1 MARVKALISN
11 DPLRRWTAQDALETY
26 GISRWGCGYFGVNA
40 AGNLVVTPRTA
51 AGAPQSSPTLALPAG
66 DAVTAEAA
74 PEEVPAGATI
84 TPLPS
89 AAPSDGLGPI
99 AGQIDMKELVD
110 ELTARGIQLPILLR
124 FSDILR
130 ARIELLCGAFTGA
143 IREYGY
149 TGMYRGVYPIKV
161 NQNRTVVEEIIEYG
175 RPFHYG
181 LEAGS
186 KPELL
191 AIMAIHQDDESI
203 IICNG
208 YKDEEYIETA
218 LLASKMGKRV
228 ILVVE
233 KPTELDHIHRVA
245 ERVKIKPRLGMRA
258 RLSSRGAGRWEQSG
272 GDFSKFGLTAAEMV
286 EAIEKLK
293 GWGEADTLKLMH
305 FHLGSQISAIKSIKN
320 ALREAGRI
328 FVELYKLGAT
338 GLSYF
343 DVGGGLGVDYDG
355 SQTNFASSMNYTV
368 QEYANDVV
376 YAVKEICDEAG
387 VPHPNLVSES
397 GRAIA
402 AHHSVLVVNVLGV
415 TEFNSNVPKKLPKGV
430 PPLVTNMWETFQGVS
445 KKNMLESYH
454 DAVEYKDQVLQL
466 FNLGHLSIEHRV
478 LCENLF
484 WSTCEKVLHL
494 SRNEPHVPEELEGL
508 EKALSD
514 TYFCNFSMFQSVPDA
529 WAVDQLFPIAPIHRL
544 GEEPKRRATLADIT
558 CDSDGKI
565 DSFIDL
571 RDVKH
576 VLELHP
582 KPDGQ
587 DYYLGIFLVGAY
599 QEILG
604 DLHNLFG
611 DTNTVHVILGPDGEY
626 DVKEVV
632 AGDTVSEVLQFVDY
646 SPSDLLGKMRANVE
660 KALGRKLLTIEESR
674 TLINRFRQ
682 GMIGYTYLDKE

>member
-1 MARVKALISN
+1 MARAKALIST
-11 DPLRRWTAQDALETY
+11 DPLRRWTAADANDTY
-26 GISRWGCGYFGVNA
+26 SIPRWGCGYFAVNDK
-40 AGNLVVTPRTA
+40 GNLIVQPR
-51 AGAPQSSPTLALPAG
+51 GEG
-66 DAVTAEAA
+66 NGE
-74 PEEVPAGATI
+74 
-84 TPLPS
+84 
-89 AAPSDGLGPI
+89 
-99 AGQIDMKELVD
+99 IDMKELID
-110 ELTARGIQLPILLR
+110 ELAARGIQLPILLR
-124 FSDILR
+124 FSDILK
-130 ARIELLCGAFTGA
+130 ARIELLCGAFTSA
-143 IREYGY
+143 MREYGY
-149 TGMYRGVYPIKV
+149 GGQYRGVYPIKV
-161 NQNRTVVEEIIEYG
+161 NQNRTVVEEIIEFG

-191 AIMAIHQDDESI
+191 AVMAIHQDDESI

-218 LLASKMGKRV
+218 LLASKMGKTI
-228 ILVVE
+228 ILVIE
-233 KPTELDHIHRVA
+233 KPSELDQIHKVA
-245 ERVKIKPRLGMRA
+245 ERVKIKPALGMRA

-272 GDFSKFGLTAAEMV
+272 GDFSKFGLSAAEMV
-286 EAIEKLK
+286 EAVAKLK
-293 GWGEADTLKLMH
+293 AWNEVETLKLLH
-305 FHLGSQISAIKSIKN
+305 FHLGSQISAIKSVKN
-320 ALREAGRI
+320 ALREAGRL
-328 FVELYKLGAT
+328 FVELYKLGAK
-338 GLSYF
+338 GLSYL

-355 SQTNFASSMNYTV
+355 SQTNFSSSMNYTV

-376 YAVKEICDEAG
+376 FSIKEICDTDN
-387 VPHPNLVSES
+387 VPHPNIVSES

-415 TEFNSNVPKKLPKGV
+415 TEFTTHVPAALTKPV
-430 PPLVTNMWETFQGVS
+430 PPLVTNMWETYQS
-445 KKNMLESYH
+445 TSAKNLLESYH

-466 FNLGHLSIEHRV
+466 FNLGHLSLENRV

-484 WSTCEKVLHL
+484 WATCEKVLHL
-494 SRNEPHVPEELEGL
+494 SHGMAHMPEELEGL

-514 TYFCNFSMFQSVPDA
+514 TYFCNFSMFQSMPDS
-529 WAVDQLFPIAPIHRL
+529 WAVDQLFPICPIHRL
-544 GEEPKRRATLADIT
+544 TEEPMRRGTLADIT

-576 VLELHP
+576 VLELHN
-582 KPDGQ
+582 KPEGQ

-611 DTNTVHVILGPDGEY
+611 DTNTVHVQLSPEGAY

-632 AGDTVSEVLQFVDY
+632 AGDTVSEVLAFVDY
-646 SPSDLLGKMRANVE
+646 SPSDLLGRLRNSVE
-660 KALGRKLLTIEESR
+660 AALRKKLMTIEESR

-682 GMIGYTYLDKE
+682 GMTGYTYLDRE

>member
-1 MARVKALISN
+1 MITMARAKVLTAN
-11 DPLRRWTAQDALETY
+11 DPLRRWTTSDALETY
-26 GISRWGCGYFGVNA
+26 NIPRWGCGYFGVADN
-40 AGNLVVTPRTA
+40 GSMIVTPR
-51 AGAPQSSPTLALPAG
+51 SEG
-66 DAVTAEAA
+66 D
-74 PEEVPAGATI
+74 GR
-84 TPLPS
+84 
-89 AAPSDGLGPI
+89 
-99 AGQIDMKELVD
+99 IDMKELVD
-110 ELTARGIQLPILLR
+110 ELLARGIQLPILLR

-130 ARIELLCGAFTGA
+130 SRIEQLCGAFTGA

-149 TGMYRGVYPIKV
+149 GGMYRGVYPIKV

-191 AIMAIHQDDESI
+191 AIMAIHQDDESL

-208 YKDEEYIETA
+208 YKDDEYIETA
-218 LLASKMGKRV
+218 LLASKMGKTV
-228 ILVVE
+228 ILVIE
-233 KPTELDHIHRVA
+233 KPSELDHIHRVA
-245 ERVKIKPRLGMRA
+245 ERVQIKPNLGVRA

-272 GDFSKFGLTAAEMV
+272 GDFSKFGLGAPELV
-286 EAIEKLK
+286 EAIAKLK
-293 GWGEADTLKLMH
+293 AWGQADTLKLLH
-305 FHLGSQISAIKSIKN
+305 FHLGSQISAIKSVKN
-320 ALREAGRI
+320 ALREAGRL
-328 FVELYKLGAT
+328 FVELYKMGAS
-338 GLSYF
+338 GLSYV

-355 SQTNFASSMNYTV
+355 SQTNFASSMNYTI

-376 YAVKEICDEAG
+376 YALKEICDADG
-387 VPHPNLVSES
+387 VPHPNIVSES
-397 GRAIA
+397 GRAVT

-415 TEFNSNVPKKLPKGV
+415 TEFNTHVPKELPR
-430 PPLVTNMWETFQGVS
+430 PAAPLVANMWETFQGIS
-445 KKNMLESYH
+445 QKNVLESYH

-466 FNLGHLSIEHRV
+466 FNLGHLSLDNRV
-478 LCENLF
+478 ICENLF
-484 WSTCEKVLHL
+484 WAICEKILHL
-494 SRNEPHVPEELEGL
+494 SRTMAHVPEELEGL

-544 GEEPKRRATLADIT
+544 NEEPVRRATLADIT

-565 DSFIDL
+565 DAFIDL

-576 VLELHP
+576 VLALHP
-582 KPDGQ
+582 KHDGT

-611 DTNTVHVILGPDGEY
+611 DTNTVHVALSPEGDY

-632 AGDTVSEVLQFVDY
+632 AGDTVSEVLSYVDY
-646 SPSDLLGKMRANVE
+646 SPTDLLGRLRKSVE
-660 KALGRKLLTIEESR
+660 EALRKKLLTIEESR

-682 GMIGYTYLDKE
+682 GMIGYTYLDRE

>member
-1 MARVKALISN
+1 MARAKALLAH
-11 DPLRRWTAQDALETY
+11 DPLRRWTAADALDTY
-26 GISRWGCGYFGVNA
+26 NIPRWGCGYFGVNEQ
-40 AGNLVVTPRTA
+40 GSLIVTPRGDGN
-51 AGAPQSSPTLALPAG
+51 GA
-66 DAVTAEAA
+66 
-74 PEEVPAGATI
+74 
-84 TPLPS
+84 
-89 AAPSDGLGPI
+89 
-99 AGQIDMKELVD
+99 IDMKELID
-110 ELTARGIQLPILLR
+110 ELVARGIQLPILLR
-124 FSDILR
+124 FSDILK
-130 ARIELLCGAFTGA
+130 ARIELLCGAFNNA

-149 TGMYRGVYPIKV
+149 TGQYRGVYPIKV
-161 NQNRTVVEEIIEYG
+161 NQNRTVVEEIIEFG

-191 AIMAIHQDDESI
+191 AIMAIHTDDESL

-218 LLASKMGKRV
+218 LLASKMGKTV

-233 KPTELDHIHRVA
+233 KPTELDNIHRVS
-245 ERVKIKPRLGMRA
+245 ERVKIKPQLGCRA

-286 EAIEKLK
+286 EAVEKLK
-293 GWGEADTLKLMH
+293 SWGEVETLKLLH
-305 FHLGSQISAIKSIKN
+305 FHLGSQISAIKSVKN
-320 ALREAGRI
+320 ALREAGRL
-328 FVELYKLGAT
+328 FCEMYKLGAS
-338 GLSYF
+338 GLKYL

-376 YAVKEICDEAG
+376 FAIKEICDADQ
-387 VPHPNLVSES
+387 VPHPNIVSES
-397 GRAIA
+397 GRAVA

-415 TEFNSNVPKKLPKGV
+415 TEFNTHVPAQIPKPS
-430 PPLVTNMWETFQGVS
+430 PPLVTNMWETYQGVS
-445 KKNMLESYH
+445 AKNLLESYH
-454 DAVEYKDQVLQL
+454 DAHE
-466 FNLGHLSIEHRV
+466 
-478 LCENLF
+478 CENLF
-484 WSTCEKVLHL
+484 WAICEKVLMI
-494 SRNEPHVPEELEGL
+494 SRNQAHVPEELEGL

-529 WAVDQLFPIAPIHRL
+529 WAVDQLFPICPIHRL
-544 GEEPKRRATLADIT
+544 TEEPTRRATLADIT

-582 KPDGQ
+582 KQDGQ
-587 DYYLGIFLVGAY
+587 EYYLGIFLVGAY

-611 DTNTVHVILGPDGEY
+611 DTHTVHVQLSPDCDY

-632 AGDTVSEVLQFVDY
+632 AGDTVGEVLQFVDY
-646 SPSDLLGKMRANVE
+646 SPTDLLNRMRNNVE
-660 KALGRKLLTIEESR
+660 LA
-674 TLINRFRQ
+674 Q
-682 GMIGYTYLDKE
+682 

>member
-1 MARVKALISN
+1 MARAKALLSH
-11 DPLRRWTAQDALETY
+11 DPLRRWTAADANDTY
-26 GISRWGCGYFGVNA
+26 NIPRWGCGYFGVNDH
-40 AGNLVVTPRTA
+40 GNLIVTPRGEGQ
-51 AGAPQSSPTLALPAG
+51 GA
-66 DAVTAEAA
+66 
-74 PEEVPAGATI
+74 
-84 TPLPS
+84 
-89 AAPSDGLGPI
+89 
-99 AGQIDMKELVD
+99 IDMKELID
-110 ELTARGIQLPILLR
+110 ELVARGIQLPILLR
-124 FSDILR
+124 FSDILK
-130 ARIELLCGAFTGA
+130 ARIELLCSAFTGA
-143 IREYGY
+143 IKEYGY
-149 TGMYRGVYPIKV
+149 TGQYRGVYPIKV
-161 NQNRTVVEEIIEYG
+161 NQNRTVVEEIIEFG

-191 AIMAIHQDDESI
+191 AIMAIHTDDESL

-218 LLASKMGKRV
+218 LLASKMGKTV

-233 KPTELDHIHRVA
+233 KPTELDQIHRVS
-245 ERVKIKPRLGMRA
+245 ERMKIKASLGIRA

-286 EAIEKLK
+286 EAIGKLK
-293 GWGEADTLKLMH
+293 AWGEADTVKLLH
-305 FHLGSQISAIKSIKN
+305 FHLGSQISAIKSVKN
-320 ALREAGRI
+320 ALREAGRLYC
-328 FVELYKLGAT
+328 ELYKMGAA
-338 GLSYF
+338 GLKYV

-376 YAVKEICDEAG
+376 FAIKEICDADN
-387 VPHPNLVSES
+387 VPHPSIVSES

-415 TEFNSNVPKKLPKGV
+415 TEFNTHVPKELQKPA
-430 PPLVTNMWETFQGVS
+430 PPLVVNMWETYQGVS
-445 KKNMLESYH
+445 AKNLLESYH

-466 FNLGHLSIEHRV
+466 FNLGHLSLEHRV
-478 LCENLF
+478 ICENLF
-484 WSTCEKVLHL
+484 WAICEKVHL
-494 SRNEPHVPEELEGL
+494 MSHGKEHMPEELEGL

-529 WAVDQLFPIAPIHRL
+529 WAVDQLFPICPIHRL
-544 GEEPKRRATLADIT
+544 NEEPVRRATLADIT

-565 DSFIDL
+565 DSFIDM

-582 KPDGQ
+582 KAEGQ

-611 DTNTVHVILGPDGEY
+611 DTNTVHVQLSPDGDY

-632 AGDTVSEVLQFVDY
+632 AGDTVSEVLAFVDY
-646 SPSDLLGKMRANVE
+646 SPTDLLGRLRNNVE
-660 KALGRKLLTIEESR
+660 QALRKKLMTIEESR
-674 TLINRFRQ
+674 TLINRFRE
-682 GMIGYTYLDKE
+682 GMIGYTYLGRE

>member
-1 MARVKALISN
+1 MARAKALLAH
-11 DPLRRWTAQDALETY
+11 DPLRRWTAGDALDTY
-26 GISRWGCGYFGVNA
+26 NIPRWGCGYFAVNDL
-40 AGNLVVTPRTA
+40 GNLIVQPRGEGQ
-51 AGAPQSSPTLALPAG
+51 GA
-66 DAVTAEAA
+66 V
-74 PEEVPAGATI
+74 
-84 TPLPS
+84 
-89 AAPSDGLGPI
+89 
-99 AGQIDMKELVD
+99 DMKELID
-110 ELTARGIQLPILLR
+110 ELVARGIQLPILLR
-124 FSDILR
+124 FSDVLR
-130 ARIELLCGAFTGA
+130 SRIELLCGAFNGA
-143 IREYGY
+143 IKEYGY
-149 TGMYRGVYPIKV
+149 AGQYRGVYPIKV

-191 AIMAIHQDDESI
+191 AIMAIHQDDEAL

-218 LLASKMGKRV
+218 LLASKMGKTV

-233 KPTELDHIHRVA
+233 KPSEIEQIHKVA
-245 ERVKIKPRLGMRA
+245 ERVKIKPALGMRA

-272 GDFSKFGLTAAEMV
+272 GDFSKFGLSPAEMV
-286 EAIEKLK
+286 DAINLLK
-293 GWGEADTLKLMH
+293 TWNEPDCLKLLH
-305 FHLGSQISAIKSIKN
+305 FHLGSQISAIKSVKN
-320 ALREAGRI
+320 ALREAGRL
-328 FVELYKLGAT
+328 FVELWKLGAK
-338 GLSYF
+338 GLSYL

-368 QEYANDVV
+368 QEYANDVI
-376 YAVKEICDEAG
+376 YAMKEICDADG
-387 VPHPNLVSES
+387 VPHPNIVSES

-415 TEFNSNVPKKLPKGV
+415 TEFDTKVPGQLAIDRPV
-430 PPLVTNMWETFQGVS
+430 PPLVRNMWETYQGVS
-445 KKNMLESYH
+445 AKNVLESYH

-466 FNLGHLSIEHRV
+466 FNLGHLSLEHRV

-484 WSTCEKVLHL
+484 WATCEKVLL
-494 SRNEPHVPEELEGL
+494 SVRNREHVPEELEGL

-529 WAVDQLFPIAPIHRL
+529 WAVDQLFPICPIHRL
-544 GEEPKRRATLADIT
+544 NEEPTRRATLADIT

-582 KPDGQ
+582 KNDGQ
-587 DYYLGIFLVGAY
+587 DYYLGVFLVGAY

-611 DTNTVHVILGPDGEY
+611 DTNTVHVQLSPDGDY

-632 AGDTVSEVLQFVDY
+632 AGDTVSEVLQYVDY
-646 SPSDLLGKMRANVE
+646 SPSDLLGRMRNNVE
-660 KALGRKLLTIEESR
+660 SALRRKLMTIEESR

-682 GMIGYTYLDKE
+682 GMIGYTYLDRE

>member
-1 MARVKALISN
+1 MARAKLLLAN
-11 DPLRRWTAQDALETY
+11 DPLRRWTTSDALETY
-26 GISRWGCGYFGVNA
+26 NIPRWGCGYFGVNDQ
-40 AGNLVVTPRTA
+40 GNMIVTPR
-51 AGAPQSSPTLALPAG
+51 G
-66 DAVTAEAA
+66 D
-74 PEEVPAGATI
+74 
-84 TPLPS
+84 
-89 AAPSDGLGPI
+89 
-99 AGQIDMKELVD
+99 GQGSIDMKELIE
-110 ELTARGIQLPILLR
+110 ELSARGIQLPILLR

-130 ARIELLCGAFTGA
+130 SRIELICASFNTA
-143 IREYGY
+143 ITEYGY
-149 TGMYRGVYPIKV
+149 GGQYRGVYPIKV
-161 NQNRTVVEEIIEYG
+161 NQNRTVVEEIIEFG

-218 LLASKMGKRV
+218 LLASKMGKTV

-233 KPTELDHIHRVA
+233 KPTELDNIHRVS
-245 ERVKIKPRLGMRA
+245 ERVKIKPALGIRA

-286 EAIEKLK
+286 EAINKLK
-293 GWGEADTLKLMH
+293 EWNETETLKLLH
-305 FHLGSQISAIKSIKN
+305 FHLGSQISAIKSVKN
-320 ALREAGRI
+320 ALREAGRL
-328 FVELYKLGAT
+328 FVELYKMGAK
-338 GLSYF
+338 GLSYL

-355 SQTNFASSMNYTV
+355 SQTNFSSSMNYTI

-376 YAVKEICDEAG
+376 FSIKEICDADA

-415 TEFNSNVPKKLPKGV
+415 TEFNTIIPQELSKPA
-430 PPLVTNMWETFQGVS
+430 PPLVTNMWETYQNIS
-445 KKNMLESYH
+445 PKNVLEAYH

-466 FNLGHLSIEHRV
+466 FNLGHLSLDHRV
-478 LCENLF
+478 VCENLF
-484 WSTCEKVLHL
+484 WATCEKVLL
-494 SRNEPHVPEELEGL
+494 MSRNQAHVPEELEGL

-529 WAVDQLFPIAPIHRL
+529 WAVDQLFPICPIHRL
-544 GEEPKRRATLADIT
+544 NEEPTRRATLADIT

-565 DSFIDL
+565 DSFIDM

-582 KPDGQ
+582 KDEGK

-611 DTNTVHVILGPDGEY
+611 DTNTVHVALSPDGDY
-626 DVKEVV
+626 DVKDVV
-632 AGDTVSEVLQFVDY
+632 AGDTVSEVLSFVDY
-646 SPSDLLGKMRANVE
+646 SPSDLLGRLRANVE
-660 KALGRKLLTIEESR
+660 IALRKKLLTLEESR
-674 TLINRFRQ
+674 SLINRFRQ

>member
-1 MARVKALISN
+1 MARAKVLLAN
-11 DPLRRWTAQDALETY
+11 DPLRRWTAADANDTY
-26 GISRWGCGYFGVNA
+26 SIPRWGCGYFAVNDKGSLCVQPRGVE
-40 AGNLVVTPRTA
+40 G
-51 AGAPQSSPTLALPAG
+51 GS
-66 DAVTAEAA
+66 
-74 PEEVPAGATI
+74 
-84 TPLPS
+84 
-89 AAPSDGLGPI
+89 
-99 AGQIDMKELVD
+99 IDMKELVSD
-110 ELTARGIQLPILLR
+110 LVGRGIQLPILLR

-130 ARIELLCGAFTGA
+130 ARIELLCGAFTSA
-143 IREYGY
+143 IKEYGY
-149 TGMYRGVYPIKV
+149 TGLYRGVYPIKV
-161 NQNRTVVEEIIEYG
+161 NQNRTVVEEIIEFG

-191 AIMAIHQDDESI
+191 AIMAIHQDDEAI

-218 LLASKMGKRV
+218 LLASKMGKTI

-233 KPTELDHIHRVA
+233 KPSELDQIHRVS
-245 ERVKIKPRLGMRA
+245 ERIKIKASLGMRA

-272 GDFSKFGLTAAEMV
+272 GDFSKFGLSAAEMV
-286 EAIEKLK
+286 DAINKLK
-293 GWGEADTLKLMH
+293 AWKEEDTVKLLH
-305 FHLGSQISAIKSIKN
+305 FHLGSQISAIKSVKN
-320 ALREAGRI
+320 ALREAGRL
-328 FVELYKLGAT
+328 FVELYKMGAK
-338 GLSYF
+338 GLKYL

-376 YAVKEICDEAG
+376 FSIKEICDADN
-387 VPHPNLVSES
+387 VPHPNIVSES

-415 TEFNSNVPKKLPKGV
+415 TEFDTNVPAQLVKPA
-430 PPLVTNMWETFQGVS
+430 PPLVTNMWETYQGVS
-445 KKNMLESYH
+445 AKNMLESYH

-466 FNLGHLSIEHRV
+466 FNLGHLSLEHRV

-484 WSTCEKVLHL
+484 WAICDKVLML
-494 SRNEPHVPEELEGL
+494 TRGAAHVPEELEGL

-529 WAVDQLFPIAPIHRL
+529 WAVDQLFPICPIHRL
-544 GEEPKRRATLADIT
+544 NEEPTRRATLADIT

-576 VLELHP
+576 VLELHE
-582 KPDGQ
+582 KPEGQ

-611 DTNTVHVILGPDGEY
+611 DTNTVHVQLSPEGDY

-632 AGDTVSEVLQFVDY
+632 AGDTVAEVLQFVDY
-646 SPSDLLGKMRANVE
+646 SPSDLLGRLRNSVE
-660 KALGRKLLTIEESR
+660 GALRKKLMTIEESR
-674 TLINRFRQ
+674 TLINRFRA
-682 GMIGYTYLDKE
+682 GMIGYTYLDRE

>member
-1 MARVKALISN
+1 MARAKLMTAN
-11 DPLRRWTAQDALETY
+11 DPLRRWTAADALDLY
-26 GISRWGCGYFGVNA
+26 NISRWGCGYFSVNEQ
-40 AGNLVVTPRTA
+40 GNLIVTPTSDA
-51 AGAPQSSPTLALPAG
+51 FPSTQQQPA
-66 DAVTAEAA
+66 V
-74 PEEVPAGATI
+74 
-84 TPLPS
+84 S
-89 AAPSDGLGPI
+89 AAAIPLIPSPAATL
-99 AGQIDMKELVD
+99 GQIDMKELID

-130 ARIELLCGAFTGA
+130 ARIELLCGAFNGA
-143 IREYGY
+143 IKEYGY
-149 TGMYRGVYPIKV
+149 QGMYRGVYPIKV

-191 AIMAIHQDDESI
+191 AIMAIHQDDESL

-218 LLASKMGKRV
+218 LLASKMGKHV
-228 ILVVE
+228 ILVIE
-233 KPTELDHIHRVA
+233 KPSELEHIHRVST
-245 ERVKIKPRLGMRA
+245 RIGIKPSLGMRA

-272 GDFSKFGLTAAEMV
+272 GDFSKFGLSAAEMV
-286 EAIEKLK
+286 EAIAKLK
-293 GWGEADTLKLMH
+293 TWGDIDCLRLLH
-305 FHLGSQISAIKSIKN
+305 FHLGSQISAIKSVKN

-328 FVELYKLGAT
+328 FCELYKLGAT
-338 GLSYF
+338 GLNYV

-355 SQTNFASSMNYTV
+355 SQTNFASSMNYSV

-376 YAVKEICDEAG
+376 YSIKEICDADG
-387 VPHPNLVSES
+387 VPHPNIVSES

-415 TEFNSNVPKKLPKGV
+415 TEFKPHTPKDLTKPTA
-430 PPLVTNMWETFQGVS
+430 PLVANMWETFQGVS
-445 KKNMLESYH
+445 QKNLLESYH

-466 FNLGHLSIEHRV
+466 FNLGHLSLEHRV
-478 LCENLF
+478 ICENLF
-484 WSTCEKVLHL
+484 WGTCEKVLL
-494 SRNEPHVPEELEGL
+494 LTRGMAHVPEELEGL

-529 WAVDQLFPIAPIHRL
+529 WAVDQLFPICPIHRL
-544 GEEPKRRATLADIT
+544 NEEPTRRATLADIT

-571 RDVKH
+571 RDVKS
-576 VLELHP
+576 VLELHQ

-626 DVKEVV
+626 DVKDVV

-646 SPSDLLGKMRANVE
+646 SPSDLLGRMRNNVE
-660 KALGRKLLTIEESR
+660 QALRKKLLTIEESR

-682 GMIGYTYLDKE
+682 GMIGYTYLDRE

>member
-1 MARVKALISN
+1 MARAKALLST
-11 DPLRRWTAQDALETY
+11 DPLRRWTAADANDTY
-26 GISRWGCGYFGVNA
+26 NIPRWGCGYFAVNDQ
-40 AGNLVVTPRTA
+40 GNLIVQPRGEGN
-51 AGAPQSSPTLALPAG
+51 GA
-66 DAVTAEAA
+66 
-74 PEEVPAGATI
+74 
-84 TPLPS
+84 
-89 AAPSDGLGPI
+89 
-99 AGQIDMKELVD
+99 IDMKELID
-110 ELTARGIQLPILLR
+110 ELAARGIQLPILLR

-143 IREYGY
+143 IKEYGY
-149 TGMYRGVYPIKV
+149 GGQYRGVYPIKV
-161 NQNRTVVEEIIEYG
+161 NQNRTVVEEIIEFG

-191 AIMAIHQDDESI
+191 AIMAIHQDDESLI
-203 IICNG
+203 VCNG

-218 LLASKMGKRV
+218 LLASKMGKTV

-233 KPTELDHIHRVA
+233 KPDELDHIHRVS
-245 ERVKIKPRLGMRA
+245 ERVKIKPSLGIRA

-272 GDFSKFGLTAAEMV
+272 GDFSKFGLSAAEMV
-286 EAIEKLK
+286 EAIDKLK
-293 GWGEADTLKLMH
+293 SWGQTDTLKLLH
-305 FHLGSQISAIKSIKN
+305 FHLGSQISAIKSVKN
-320 ALREAGRI
+320 ALREAGRMY
-328 FVELYKLGAT
+328 VELYKLGAK
-338 GLSYF
+338 GLSYG
-343 DVGGGLGVDYDG
+343 DGGGGRGVDYDG

-376 YAVKEICDEAG
+376 FAIKEICDADQ
-387 VPHPNLVSES
+387 VPHPNIVSES
-397 GRAIA
+397 GRAVA

-415 TEFNSNVPKKLPKGV
+415 TEFTTHVPAQLAKPV
-430 PPLVTNMWETFQGVS
+430 PPLVNNMWETYQGVS
-445 KKNMLESYH
+445 AKNLLESYH

-466 FNLGHLSIEHRV
+466 FNLGHLSLENRV

-484 WSTCEKVLHL
+484 WAICEKVLHL
-494 SRNEPHVPEELEGL
+494 SRNMAHVPEELEGL

-514 TYFCNFSMFQSVPDA
+514 TYFCNFSMFQSVPDS
-529 WAVDQLFPIAPIHRL
+529 WAVDQLFPICPIHRL
-544 GEEPKRRATLADIT
+544 TEEPTRRATLADIT

-576 VLELHP
+576 VLELH
-582 KPDGQ
+582 KKGDQ
-587 DYYLGIFLVGAY
+587 DYFLGIFLVGAY

-611 DTNTVHVILGPDGEY
+611 DTNTVHVQLSPEGDY

-632 AGDTVSEVLQFVDY
+632 AGDTVSEVLSFVDY
-646 SPSDLLGKMRANVE
+646 SPSDLLGRLRGKVE
-660 KALGRKLLTIEESR
+660 SALRRKLMTIEESR

-682 GMIGYTYLDKE
+682 GMIGYTYLDRE

>member
-1 MARVKALISN
+1 MARAKALLST
-11 DPLRRWTAQDALETY
+11 DPLRRWTAADANDTY
-26 GISRWGCGYFGVNA
+26 NIPRWGCGYFAVNDQ
-40 AGNLVVTPRTA
+40 GNLIVQPRGEGN
-51 AGAPQSSPTLALPAG
+51 GA
-66 DAVTAEAA
+66 
-74 PEEVPAGATI
+74 
-84 TPLPS
+84 
-89 AAPSDGLGPI
+89 
-99 AGQIDMKELVD
+99 IDMKELID
-110 ELTARGIQLPILLR
+110 ELAARGIQLPILLR

-130 ARIELLCGAFTGA
+130 ARIELLCSAFTGA
-143 IREYGY
+143 MKEYGY
-149 TGMYRGVYPIKV
+149 GGQYRGVYPIKV
-161 NQNRTVVEEIIEYG
+161 NQNRTVVEEIIEFG

-191 AIMAIHQDDESI
+191 AIMAIHQDDESLI
-203 IICNG
+203 VCNG

-218 LLASKMGKRV
+218 LLASKMGKTV

-233 KPTELDHIHRVA
+233 KPDELDHIHRVS
-245 ERVKIKPRLGMRA
+245 ERVKIKPSLGIRA

-272 GDFSKFGLTAAEMV
+272 GDFSKFGLSAAEMV
-286 EAIEKLK
+286 EAIDKLK
-293 GWGEADTLKLMH
+293 AWGQTDTLKLLH
-305 FHLGSQISAIKSIKN
+305 FHLGSQISAIKSVKN
-320 ALREAGRI
+320 ALREAGRMY
-328 FVELYKLGAT
+328 VELYKLGAK
-338 GLSYF
+338 GLSYV

-376 YAVKEICDEAG
+376 FAIKEICDADQ
-387 VPHPNLVSES
+387 VPHPNIVSES
-397 GRAIA
+397 GRAVA

-415 TEFNSNVPKKLPKGV
+415 TEFTTHVPAQLAKPV
-430 PPLVTNMWETFQGVS
+430 PPLVNNMWETYQGVS
-445 KKNMLESYH
+445 AKNLLESYH

-466 FNLGHLSIEHRV
+466 FNLGHLSLENRV

-484 WSTCEKVLHL
+484 WAICEKVLHL
-494 SRNEPHVPEELEGL
+494 SRNMAHVPEELEGL

-514 TYFCNFSMFQSVPDA
+514 TYFCNFSMFQSVPDS
-529 WAVDQLFPIAPIHRL
+529 WAVDQLFPICPIHRL
-544 GEEPKRRATLADIT
+544 NEEPTRRGTLADIT

-576 VLELHP
+576 VLELH
-582 KPDGQ
+582 KKGDQ

-611 DTNTVHVILGPDGEY
+611 DTNTVHVQLSPEGDY

-632 AGDTVSEVLQFVDY
+632 AGDTVSEVLSFVDY
-646 SPSDLLGKMRANVE
+646 SPSDLLGRLRGKVE
-660 KALGRKLLTIEESR
+660 SALRRKLMTIEESR

-682 GMIGYTYLDKE
+682 GMIGYTYLDRE

>member
-1 MARVKALISN
+1 MARAKAMIAQ
-11 DPLRRWTAQDALETY
+11 DPLRRWTTGDALENY
-26 GISRWGCGYFGVNA
+26 GIQRWGCGYFSINEQ
-40 AGNLVVTPRTA
+40 GNLIVTPRSGTA
-51 AGAPQSSPTLALPAG
+51 TASNGSGGNGSSSLSSSGIQPAPIAPTPGAPGAPTL
-66 DAVTAEAA
+66 
-74 PEEVPAGATI
+74 VPA
-84 TPLPS
+84 PS
-89 AAPSDGLGPI
+89 PSGV
-99 AGQIDMKELVD
+99 IDMRELID
-110 ELTARGIQLPILLR
+110 ELTQRGIQLPILLR

-130 ARIELLCGAFTGA
+130 ARIELICGAFNGA
-143 IREYGY
+143 IKEYGY
-149 TGMYRGVYPIKV
+149 QGQYRGVYPIKV

-191 AIMAIHQDDESI
+191 TIMAIHQDDEAL

-218 LLASKMGKRV
+218 LLASKLGRTV
-228 ILVVE
+228 VLVVE
-233 KPTELDHIHRVA
+233 KPSELDQIHRVA
-245 ERVKIKPRLGMRA
+245 ERVKIKPSLGMRA

-272 GDFSKFGLTAAEMV
+272 GDFSKFGLSAAEMV
-286 EAIEKLK
+286 EAVAKLK
-293 GWGEADTLKLMH
+293 SWGQVDTLKLLH

-320 ALREAGRI
+320 ALREAGRL
-328 FVELYKLGAT
+328 FVELYKLGAN
-338 GLSYF
+338 GLSYL

-355 SQTNFASSMNYTV
+355 SQTNFASSMNYSI

-376 YAVKEICDEAG
+376 YSMKEICDADN
-387 VPHPNLVSES
+387 VPHPSIVSES
-397 GRAIA
+397 GRAVT

-415 TEFNSNVPKKLPKGV
+415 TEFDTKVPSGLPPGAA
-430 PPLVTNMWETFQGVS
+430 PLVKNMWETYQMVS
-445 KKNMLESYH
+445 QKNLLEAYH

-466 FNLGHLSIEHRV
+466 FNLGHLSLEHRV

-484 WSTCEKVLHL
+484 WAICEKVLMLCRNHAHL
-494 SRNEPHVPEELEGL
+494 PEELEGL

-529 WAVDQLFPIAPIHRL
+529 WAVDQLFPICPIHRL
-544 GEEPKRRATLADIT
+544 NEEPTRRATLADIT

-582 KPDGQ
+582 KEEGQ

-611 DTNTVHVILGPDGEY
+611 DTNTVHVCLNTDGDY
-626 DVKEVV
+626 DVKDVV
-632 AGDTVSEVLQFVDY
+632 AGDTVSEVLSFVDY
-646 SPSDLLGKMRANVE
+646 SPSDLLGRLRANVE
-660 KALGRKLLTIEESR
+660 IALRKKLITLEESR
-674 TLINRFRQ
+674 ALINRFRQ